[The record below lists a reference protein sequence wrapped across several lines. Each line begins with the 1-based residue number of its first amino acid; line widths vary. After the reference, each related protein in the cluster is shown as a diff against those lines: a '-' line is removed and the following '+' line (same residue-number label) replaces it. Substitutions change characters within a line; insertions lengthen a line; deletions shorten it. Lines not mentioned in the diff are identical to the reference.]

1 LVSVSFRLVRISNST
16 FLKVAIFA
24 TGLSG
29 IVAEYVLATLATY
42 FLGNQLVQWT
52 LIISV
57 MLFAMGLGSRLSRNI
72 EGNLLGKFIAIEM
85 LLSLLVSFSA
95 ILVYSVA
102 AASIYEGILIYGL
115 CIAIGLL
122 IGLEIPLVTRI
133 NNEYE
138 HLRVNIS
145 SVLEKDYYGSLLGGF
160 FFAFIGLRYLTLS
173 YTPVVLGSINFL
185 VALGLFVQ
193 LRKALPPKQSKRLL
207 FTQLVTVVMLI
218 ISFLGSKSAILYG
231 DQKRYKDPVIFSK
244 QTQYQKITITQWKD
258 DYWLY
263 INHNQQLSTLDEYLY
278 HEPLVHPLMALSRPQ
293 EVLIIGGGD
302 GCALNEV
309 LKYEYVR
316 KVTLVDLDPE
326 MTNLAKNNAIFT
338 EMNDSSLWSKKL
350 QVVHADGKKYL
361 EESPDFFDAIIID
374 LPDPKTIELSMLYS
388 KEFYTLCRLKTRP
401 NGAVVTQ
408 AGSPYFA
415 TKAFYSIE
423 KTMKA
428 AGFHTLPMQNQV
440 ITLGQWGWI
449 MGHKLKNSDEM
460 KANIKSQSSESLKT
474 ITTRWLNNE
483 ALNHIFSFGKPL
495 TDTTGIQI
503 NTLSQPTLQ
512 QYYNSGNWDLY

>member
-1 LVSVSFRLVRISNST
+1 MNISNST
-16 FLKVAIFA
+16 FLKIAIFA

-72 EGNLLGKFIAIEM
+72 EGNLLAKFIAIEM
-85 LLSLLVSFSA
+85 ILSLLVGFSA

-102 AASIYEGILIYGL
+102 SQSIYEGILIYGL
-115 CIAIGLL
+115 CISIGLL

-133 NNEYE
+133 NNEYQQ
-138 HLRVNIS
+138 LKVNIS
-145 SVLEKDYYGSLLGGF
+145 SILEKDYYGSLLGGF
-160 FFAFIGLRYLTLS
+160 FFAFVGLPYLTLS
-173 YTPVVLGSINFL
+173 YTPVLLGAVNFL
-185 VALGLFVQ
+185 VALGLFFQ
-193 LRKALPPKQSKRLL
+193 LRKSLPSQSIRALSMAQIATFLL
-207 FTQLVTVVMLI
+207 LGLAFV
-218 ISFLGSKSAILYG
+218 GSKQAILYG
-231 DQKRYKDPVIFSK
+231 DQKRYRDPVVFSK
-244 QTQYQKITITQWKD
+244 QTQYQKLTVTQWKD

-263 INHNQQLSTLDEYLY
+263 INHNQQLSTIDEFLY

-302 GCALNEV
+302 GCAVNEV
-309 LKYEYVR
+309 LKHAYVT
-316 KVTLVDLDPE
+316 KITLVDLDPE
-326 MTNLAKNNAIFT
+326 MTSLAKHNPIFT
-338 EMNDSSLWSKKL
+338 EMNDSALWSDKL
-350 QVVHADGKKYL
+350 NIEHGDGKKFL
-361 EESPDFFDAIIID
+361 EESPHFYDAIIID

-388 KEFYTLCRLKTRP
+388 KEFYSLCRLKLRP
-401 NGAVVTQ
+401 NGALITQ

-415 TKAFYSIE
+415 TKAFYAIE
-423 KTMKA
+423 KTMQV
-428 AGFHTLPMQNQV
+428 AGFHTLPMHNQV

-449 MGHKLKNSDEM
+449 MGHKTLSAAEM
-460 KANIKSQSSESLKT
+460 QNEIKHQSAESLD
-474 ITTRWLNNE
+474 IIETRWLNNK
-483 ALNHIFSFGKPL
+483 ALDHIFSFGKVL
-495 TDTTGIQI
+495 TDTSGIQV

>member
-1 LVSVSFRLVRISNST
+1 MPKNLKISNSA

-72 EGNLLGKFIAIEM
+72 KGNLLTKFIAIEM
-85 LLSLLVSFSA
+85 ALSLLVGFSA
-95 ILVYSVA
+95 ILVYAVA
-102 AASIYEGILIYGL
+102 AASVYEGILIYGL

-145 SVLEKDYYGSLLGGF
+145 SILEKDYYGSLLGGF

-173 YTPVVLGSINFL
+173 YTPVVLGSINFI
-185 VALGLFVQ
+185 VAVGLFLQ
-193 LRKALPPKQSKRLL
+193 LRKTLSTKGQRQLLLSQFMTLAL
-207 FTQLVTVVMLI
+207 LVLA
-218 ISFLGSKSAILYG
+218 FLGSEKAILYG

-263 INHNQQLSTLDEYLY
+263 INHNQQLSTLDEFLY

-309 LKYEYVR
+309 LKYDYVS

-326 MTNLAKNNAIFT
+326 MTHLAKNNSIFT
-338 EMNDSSLWSKKL
+338 EMNDSSLWSEK
-350 QVVHADGKKYL
+350 VVVIHADGKKYL
-361 EESPDFFDAIIID
+361 EESPDFFDAIIVD

-401 NGAVVTQ
+401 NGAVITQ

-423 KTMKA
+423 KTMRA
-428 AGFHTLPMQNQV
+428 AGFNTLPMQNQV
-440 ITLGQWGWI
+440 VTLGQWGWI
-449 MGHKLKNSDEM
+449 IAHKSKNKEQMMSE
-460 KANIKSQSSESLKT
+460 IRSRSSESLKI

-483 ALNHIFSFGKPL
+483 ALNHLFSFGKPL
-495 TDTTGIQI
+495 IDTTGIQV